1 MNADT
6 ADSHPPSKEEEF
18 LFRPLRP
25 EQAPK
30 VAPCQ
35 DNCPCGTS
43 IRDWIAPIAQRSHLG
58 LSTRA
63 AYARAWELIVE
74 NNPFPAVM
82 GRICPHPCETQ
93 CTRNDRD
100 SAVAVSSL
108 ERYLGDWALD
118 HGLKLPRLEPADD
131 PLSFGVIGAGP
142 AGLSYA
148 YQVARRGHAVCV
160 YDWHPEAG
168 GMLRYGVPEYR
179 LPRSVLDAEIHR
191 IVELGVE
198 VYANVRI
205 GTDLTL
211 SELRERHQH
220 LFFGLGAQRARRL
233 DVPGEHGPGVW
244 TGTDFLEHYNTERPV
259 SAGDHLA
266 VVGGGNTAID
276 VARVGRRSGAQVT
289 VLYRRTLQ
297 EMPAIEEEIK
307 EAVDEGVEF
316 IDLATPAEVLRAQS
330 GELRGLVVQRMRPG
344 ALDEDGRRVPE
355 PIPGTTF
362 ELPVTSVVFAVSQEA
377 DLRGLEDIAPYPG
390 TSNGVESAG
399 SRLSFGGDVLH
410 LGIAS
415 AAIAEGKRAALQA
428 CNLAELADL
437 EDHRKPLVKS
447 ERSPLSD
454 RIENPETDPGLRL
467 RNPGLEVRA
476 TISEAEFLKEVERC
490 LSCGSCL
497 GCYQCWM
504 YCNAGSFTPVENP
517 SPGNYFTFDS
527 DICEGCGKCIE
538 LCPCG
543 FLNPVE

>member
-1 MNADT
+1 MKADT
-6 ADSHPPSKEEEF
+6 SDSHPSPTAEEF

-25 EQAPK
+25 EQASK

-43 IRDWIAPIAQRSHLG
+43 IRDWIAPIAQRTHLG
-58 LSTRA
+58 LSKRD
-63 AYARAWELIVE
+63 AYTQAWELIVD

-93 CTRNDRD
+93 CTRSDRD

-118 HGLKLPRLEPADD
+118 HGLKLPRLEPTED

-179 LPRSVLDAEIHR
+179 LPRSVLDAEIQR

-198 VYANVRI
+198 VYADIRI

-211 SELRERHQH
+211 TELRERDEH
-220 LFFGLGAQRARRL
+220 LFFGLVAQQAL
-233 DVPGEHGPGVW
+233 MLHVPGERGPGVW
-244 TGTDFLEHYNTERPV
+244 TCTDFLDRYNTGRPL

-276 VARVGRRSGAQVT
+276 VARVGRRCGAQVT

-297 EMPAIEEEIK
+297 EMPAIEAEIK

-316 IDLATPAEVLRAQS
+316 MDLATPVEVLRTQS

-344 ALDEDGRRVPE
+344 ALEGDGRHVPE
-355 PIPGTTF
+355 PIPGRTF
-362 ELPVTSVVFAVSQEA
+362 ELPATSVIVAVSQEA
-377 DLRGLEDIAPYPG
+377 DLRGLEDIAPHPG
-390 TSNGVESAG
+390 ASNGVESAEN
-399 SRLSFGGDVLH
+399 RVSFGGDVLH

-428 CNLAELADL
+428 CNPVELADPA
-437 EDHRKPLVKS
+437 DHRKPLVKS
-447 ERSPLSD
+447 ERSALSD
-454 RIENPETDPGLRL
+454 RVEDQETDPGLRL
-467 RNPGLEVRA
+467 HNPGLEVRA
-476 TISEAEFLKEVERC
+476 TISDAEFLKEVERC
-490 LSCGSCL
+490 LSCGWCL
-497 GCYQCWM
+497 GCYHCWM
-504 YCNAGSFTPVENP
+504 YCNAGSFTPVEDP
-517 SPGNYFTFDS
+517 SPGNYFVFDS

-538 LCPCG
+538 LCPCD
-543 FLNPVE
+543 FLSQY

>member
-1 MNADT
+1 MSVDT
-6 ADSHPPSKEEEF
+6 SDSHPSPTAEEF

-25 EQAPK
+25 EQASK

-58 LSTRA
+58 LSNHD
-63 AYARAWELIVE
+63 AYTRAWELIVD

-93 CTRNDRD
+93 CTRSDRD

-118 HGLKLPRLEPADD
+118 HGLKLPQLEPTGD

-148 YQVARRGHAVCV
+148 YQVARRGHSVCV

-179 LPRSVLDAEIHR
+179 LPRSVLDAEIQR

-198 VYANVRI
+198 IYADVRI

-211 SELRERHQH
+211 TELRERHQH
-220 LFFGLGAQRARRL
+220 LFFGLGAQRARML
-233 DVPGEHGPGVW
+233 HVPGERGPGVW
-244 TGTDFLEHYNTERPV
+244 TGTDFLERYNTGRPL

-276 VARVGRRSGAQVT
+276 VARVGRRCGAQVT

-297 EMPAIEEEIK
+297 EMPAIEAEIK

-316 IDLATPAEVLRAQS
+316 MDLATPVEVLRAQS

-344 ALDEDGRRVPE
+344 ALEGDGRHIPE

-362 ELPVTSVVFAVSQEA
+362 ELPATSVIVAVSQEA
-377 DLRGLEDIAPYPG
+377 DLRGLEDIAPHPG
-390 TSNGVESAG
+390 ASNGVESAEN
-399 SRLSFGGDVLH
+399 RVSFGGDVLH

-428 CNLAELADL
+428 CNPVELADPA
-437 EDHRKPLVKS
+437 DHRKPLVKS
-447 ERSPLSD
+447 ERSALSD
-454 RIENPETDPGLRL
+454 RVEDQQTDPDLRL
-467 RNPGLEVRA
+467 HNPGLEVRA
-476 TISEAEFLKEVERC
+476 TISDAEFLQEVERC

-504 YCNAGSFTPVENP
+504 YCNAGSFTPVEDP
-517 SPGNYFTFDS
+517 SPGNYFVFDS
-527 DICEGCGKCIE
+527 DLCEGCGKCIE
-538 LCPCG
+538 LCPCD
-543 FLNPVE
+543 FLSQY